1 MSRRLLMVF
10 FVLGCFLIPGIAAA
24 QSAIAGVVRDT
35 SGAVLPGVTVEVSSP
50 ALIEKTRSAA
60 TDDAGQYRV
69 VDLRPGTYTV
79 TFTLQGFSTVK
90 REGVVLDANFTAPV
104 NAELRVGAIEET
116 VTVTG
121 ESPIVDVQNTAR
133 REVVDRELL
142 DALPTGRDFQ
152 TIGNV
157 IPGVTMGRFDVGGSS
172 TAQSGTLVAAGSRGQ
187 DFQLKIDG
195 MHANN
200 SFGEG
205 WFNGIYHNEAIFQE
219 MSYTVSGG
227 TAENQAAGV
236 SVNMIPRSGGNTFA
250 YEFLGTFS
258 NHSLQAENVDDE
270 LRARGFN
277 PTSGGAA
284 SSVGCQ
290 RQRGRANRPGSA
302 VVLRVRPLLGLR
314 RERAQRLLG
323 AVRSQGHTTGRRAG
337 IRRHRSQVFRR
348 QVHNADGQ
356 HEVDRC
362 L

>member
-1 MSRRLLMVF
+1 MSWRLLQKVF
-10 FVLGCFLIPGIAAA
+10 LVLGCVLIPGIAAA
-24 QSAIAGVVRDT
+24 QSAIAGVARDS
-35 SGAVLPGVTVEVSSP
+35 SGAVLPGVIVEVSSP
-50 ALIEKTRSAA
+50 ALIEKTRSAV
-60 TDDAGQYRV
+60 TDDSGQYRV
-69 VDLRPGTYTV
+69 VDLRPGTYSV
-79 TFTLQGFSTVK
+79 TFTLQGFNSVK

-104 NAELRVGAIEET
+104 NAEMRVGAIEET

-172 TAQSGTLVAAGSRGQ
+172 TAQSGTLVAFGSRGA

-227 TAENQAAGV
+227 SAENQAAGV
-236 SVNMIPRSGGNTFA
+236 SVNMIPRTGGNTYA

-258 NHSLQAENVDDE
+258 NSSLQGENVRRRPAREGIQSD
-270 LRARGFN
+270 LRGPRSFMGR
-277 PTSGGAA
+277 
-284 SSVGCQ
+284 Q
-290 RQRGRANRPGSA
+290 RQRGRADHPRQA
-302 VVLRVRPLLGLR
+302 VVLRVGPLLGLR
-314 RERAQRLLG
+314 RERAERLLG
-323 AVRSQGHTTGRRAG
+323 SERSESDPTRRRAG
-337 IRRHRSQVFRR
+337 IR
-348 QVHNADGQ
+348 
-356 HEVDRC
+356 
-362 L
+362 